1 MQNPFS
7 TPANENQR
15 PISGRLA
22 ENIMHFARVLREAGI
37 PVGPGAVLDA
47 LDAAMSGSLRTR
59 DDFYWTLHAVFVK
72 RRDQREVFDQAF
84 HVFWKKPKMLEQ
96 LMQLFFHSITRS
108 APEEAKKAGFRRL
121 AEAMFDKQESQSQ
134 RKKRDELEVD
144 ATFTAS
150 ADEVLRRKDFEQ
162 MTVAEQAQA
171 RQAIA
176 RLRMHRTEIMTRRWQ
191 RAAGGPAIDMRR
203 TLKGSMRAGGHFIDL
218 ARREKRWHEPPL
230 VVLCD
235 ISGSCSNYSRMFLHF
250 LHALTNDRDR
260 VHVFLFGTRL
270 TNVTREL
277 KRRDIDEAMNKVSSA
292 VKDWSGGT
300 RIGTTLK
307 EFNYHWARRVLTQ
320 GAQVLVMT
328 DGLDREDTG
337 TLAHEMERL
346 RRQTKRIV
354 WLNPLLRFDGFQA
367 LAAGVRAMIPYV
379 DEFRPVHSLDSL
391 RDLAG
396 ALAGAPGPEHDPRNW
411 MLRDISPP
419 GVTPAKAGAQLM
431 APEAGSR
438 PSPG

>member
-1 MQNPFS
+1 MRNPFAS
-7 TPANENQR
+7 PANQNQR
-15 PISGRLA
+15 QLSGKLA

-37 PVGPGAVLDA
+37 PVGPGAVIDA

-96 LMQLFFHSITRS
+96 LMQLFFHQIARS
-108 APEEAKKAGFRRL
+108 APEQAKKAGFRRL
-121 AEAMFDKQESQSQ
+121 AEAMFDSQESPNRQ
-134 RKKRDELEVD
+134 REKKDDIEVD
-144 ATFTAS
+144 ASFTAS
-150 ADEVLRRKDFEQ
+150 ADEVLRKKDFEQ

-176 RLRMHRTEIMTRRWQ
+176 RLRLHRTEVMTRRWQ
-191 RAAGGPAIDMRR
+191 RASKGPAIDMRR

-218 ARREKRWHEPPL
+218 ERREKQWHEPPL

-277 KRRDIDEAMNKVSSA
+277 KRRDIDEAMAKVSGA
-292 VKDWSGGT
+292 VRDWSGGT
-300 RIGTTLK
+300 RIGTSLK
-307 EFNYHWARRVLTQ
+307 EFNYKWARRVLTQ
-320 GAQVLVMT
+320 GAHVLIMT
-328 DGLDREDTG
+328 DGLDREG
-337 TLAHEMERL
+337 VEGLAHEMERL

-354 WLNPLLRFDGFQA
+354 WLNPLLRYDGFKA
-367 LAAGVRAMIPYV
+367 LAGGIRAMMPHV

-391 RDLAG
+391 RDLAA
-396 ALAGAPGPEHDPRNW
+396 ALAGAAGPEHDPKKW
-411 MLRDISPP
+411 MSPRA
-419 GVTPAKAGAQLM
+419 VTPANAGVPL
-431 APEAGSR
+431 
-438 PSPG
+438 